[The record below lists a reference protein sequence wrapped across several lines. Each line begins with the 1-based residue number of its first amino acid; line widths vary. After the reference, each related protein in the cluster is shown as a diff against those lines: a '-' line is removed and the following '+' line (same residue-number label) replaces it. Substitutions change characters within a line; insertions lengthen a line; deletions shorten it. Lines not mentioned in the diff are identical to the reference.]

1 MIIRPLDTLHE
12 NDGQDDQ
19 SRFLISLNDFAERE
33 SGTLLDTIFYY
44 WDALR
49 GDGRELPNVRHFDL
63 RDIFGEASQDSMS
76 AVITKATDPENF
88 VLVNHGTSQLGPFG
102 ADLEGK
108 RLCDVPSAIHA
119 RASAFEYQQCKSLR
133 RPFYHEVD
141 QVIGGISRH
150 YVRIML
156 PLVDDRG
163 DVVKIA
169 YGIRALEPNYYM
181 TPKNSAVHS

>member
-1 MIIRPLDTLHE
+1 MILRPLDRLHE
-12 NDGQDDQ
+12 NDGFDDQ
-19 SRFLISLNDFAERE
+19 SRFLLSLNDFAERE
-33 SGTLLDTIFYY
+33 SSTLLDTIFYY

-49 GDGRELPNVRHFDL
+49 GGSDKVPNVRHFEL
-63 RDIFGEASQDSMS
+63 RNVFGQNTPDPLS
-76 AVITKATDPENF
+76 AVVTDTANPRNF

-108 RLCDVPSAIHA
+108 RLRDVPSVIHA
-119 RASAFEYQQCKSLR
+119 RATAQEYQQCKLLR
-133 RPFYHEVD
+133 RPLYDEID

-156 PLVDDRG
+156 PLANDQG

-181 TPKNSAVHS
+181 MAPEEIS